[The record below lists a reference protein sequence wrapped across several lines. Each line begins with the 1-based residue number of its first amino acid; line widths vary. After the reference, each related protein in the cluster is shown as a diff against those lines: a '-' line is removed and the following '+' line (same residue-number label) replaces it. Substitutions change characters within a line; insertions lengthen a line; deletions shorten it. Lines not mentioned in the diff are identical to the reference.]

1 MEALCSLAAHDPNT
15 ALELLD
21 GTIEAAMPPELIMAS
36 AYQMTGRLE
45 DAKAVLQVGI
55 YQNIVVL
62 FNFFP
67 AYLMLCADDHSKFE
81 ECFDARLLWRKRL
94 T

>member
-55 YQNIVVL
+55 IRISS
-62 FNFFP
+62 FCSIF
-67 AYLMLCADDHSKFE
+67 S
-81 ECFDARLLWRKRL
+81 RL
-94 T
+94 TSCCVRMIIPNLKSVSTRVCCGGSV